1 MRSGTLAVQEERYKF
16 HDEHVFDFLALKAF
30 RLSQEL
36 SSDVDKFS
44 LIRKVIP
51 MKSTAKKQTVYYHIT
66 QFGNAANIMK
76 TGLLRGSQISFKERG
91 VHLNAGV
98 VSRGY
103 YVSLARS
110 LVSEYIVDNMG
121 RGGETF
127 CVLMIDTER
136 IRGRFKL
143 EPVNFYG
150 NYKYNKRAQSSEYE
164 ERLIFDSKEL
174 DVSNAIVVS

>member
-1 MRSGTLAVQEERYKF
+1 
-16 HDEHVFDFLALKAF
+16 
-30 RLSQEL
+30 
-36 SSDVDKFS
+36 
-44 LIRKVIP
+44 

-76 TGLLRGSQISFKERG
+76 TGLLKGSQISFKERR
-91 VHLNAGV
+91 VHLNAGI

-110 LVSEYIVDNMG
+110 LVSEYIVDNM
-121 RGGETF
+121 RRDGETF

-143 EPVNFYG
+143 EPIDFYG
-150 NYKYNKRAQSSEYE
+150 NYTYKTREQSEYE
-164 ERLIFDSKEL
+164 ERLIFDSKAL
-174 DVSNAIVVS
+174 DVSNAIVGIVLLAAPDYDNPSQSHQGQQSHENS